1 MIINLYPISLGRFIK
16 RFSTLILLSVIIWS
30 CSKDNLDPDND
41 PDDPIETEK
50 PKQFNP
56 ATDNIIIK
64 HELRAAWL
72 TTAYKLDWPA
82 TATGAD
88 NQRNL
93 LISLINNLK
102 NLNINVIYFQVMT
115 SCEAFYPSQIF
126 PWSAYITGTQGQNPG
141 YDPLAVAIEAA
152 HSRGME
158 LHAWI
163 NPLRVGS
170 VSTNNVPT
178 HPAVLYPNRYSVYN
192 NVRYWNAGLPEVRT
206 FLQNAVKELINNYDI
221 DGVHFDDYF
230 YPDGLK
236 STPGTW
242 DDAAAYAQYGAG
254 KSLNEW
260 REYNIDMMVKAV
272 SEAIKQT
279 KPKVLFGISPS
290 GQYANTMALY
300 ANPLTWMQNK
310 WVDYLAPQIY
320 WQIGHSTAD
329 FDKLAKFWNTN
340 SSGVPIFPG
349 LAAYRLGESG
359 FPTTNE
365 FLNQVLLCRSLP
377 SIGGNV
383 WFRTE
388 HILKEPMFSFIKTK
402 LYQNPSLVPKL
413 GTVSETVPQVPQV
426 NLSQKII
433 TWSFVNDAKEYAVYE
448 LERVGTTNDWKA
460 EVKYK
465 GQNTT
470 FAGESTKNYFVIAVN
485 GREKSSY
492 QKVLYIP

>member
-1 MIINLYPISLGRFIK
+1 MIINLNPNCFGRFIK
-16 RFSTLILLSVIIWS
+16 KFSTLILLSLIIWS
-30 CSKDNLDPDND
+30 CSKDNLDPDGD

-72 TTAYKLDWPA
+72 TTAYKLDWPS

-88 NQRNL
+88 NQKNL
-93 LISLINNLK
+93 LVSLINNLK

-141 YDPLAVAIEAA
+141 YDPLAIALEAA

-170 VSTNNVPT
+170 VSTNNVAT

-236 STPGTW
+236 TTPGTW
-242 DDAAAYAQYGAG
+242 DDAAAFAQTD
-254 KSLNEW
+254 K
-260 REYNIDMMVKAV
+260 
-272 SEAIKQT
+272 T
-279 KPKVLFGISPS
+279 K
-290 GQYANTMALY
+290 
-300 ANPLTWMQNK
+300 
-310 WVDYLAPQIY
+310 
-320 WQIGHSTAD
+320 
-329 FDKLAKFWNTN
+329 
-340 SSGVPIFPG
+340 
-349 LAAYRLGESG
+349 
-359 FPTTNE
+359 
-365 FLNQVLLCRSLP
+365 
-377 SIGGNV
+377 
-383 WFRTE
+383 
-388 HILKEPMFSFIKTK
+388 SFIRD
-402 LYQNPSLVPKL
+402 LPVGSVCQHH
-413 GTVSETVPQVPQV
+413 GTLCKSP
-426 NLSQKII
+426 LL
-433 TWSFVNDAKEYAVYE
+433 DAK
-448 LERVGTTNDWKA
+448 
-460 EVKYK
+460 
-465 GQNTT
+465 
-470 FAGESTKNYFVIAVN
+470 
-485 GREKSSY
+485 
-492 QKVLYIP
+492 